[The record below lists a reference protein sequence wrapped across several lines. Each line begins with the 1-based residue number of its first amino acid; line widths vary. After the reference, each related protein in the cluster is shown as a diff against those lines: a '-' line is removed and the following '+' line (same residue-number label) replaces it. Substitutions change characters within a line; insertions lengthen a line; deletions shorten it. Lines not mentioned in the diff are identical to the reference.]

1 MFICNF
7 LLFRNFEVPR
17 SWPASQEFIKFRS
30 LSNGEGDRE
39 ASLIPGD
46 GRIYVENSKV
56 SESLLLMK
64 FYSLSR
70 GVVSQLLSAREFDLP
85 MQVTDEQMDI
95 ILFCKSSFIIGR
107 SGTDVESIDDSESSK
122 PCILRQL
129 FVTVSP
135 KLCYVVKKHV
145 SHVTSFSCHGSTS
158 AEINLEDADSIS
170 EFNDIPDTFVNIPL
184 KKFPLVI
191 TFHKF
196 LMMLNGTLGSSYFE
210 RFQKA
215 REGSHGNHKS
225 SGVVA
230 LQTFRRLKE
239 VTFDRFCSLYWPHF
253 NSNLKKKL
261 DPSQVFIE
269 IISHIKGGLQAGEYS
284 DGKLS
289 FEGYSLL
296 ARSRSSTLTQQKR
309 EIVYSLYQAYEN
321 MKAKPGEFDLG
332 DLVIDLHHRLKNV
345 KYEGDQMDFVYIDEV
360 QDLSMRQISLFKYIC
375 QNVDE
380 GFVFAGDTAQTIA
393 RGIDFRFQDITSLF
407 YKEFLTCKATGIQ
420 EKGRLSEIFQL
431 KQNFRTHVGV
441 LDLAQSVID
450 ILYCYFPH
458 SMDILEPE
466 TSLISGEA
474 PVLLESPNDENAIVT
489 IFGGSGRGPEVVGF
503 GAEHVI
509 LVRDDVVKTE
519 ICEYIGKQAL
529 VLTIVECKGLEFQVS
544 FLYFLS

>member
-1 MFICNF
+1 MVEVAIVIKIVQNLYKVCQDSGKKLTVGVVSPYVAQVVSIQEKLAQKYKKFDGFSVKVKTIDGFQGGEEDIIILSTVRSNNHGSVGFLSSPQRTNVALTRARMVLFSDDFRKSFGKLTFARLKKVVLNVLLKLSVGWRPKNRSVDVCFENWSPVLKKFKVEGLYIICSVDIIKEVNYIQVLKVWDILPLEEIPKLTKRLESIF
-7 LLFRNFEVPR
+7 SAYTDEYISRCTAKCLEGNFEVPR

-30 LSNGEGDRE
+30 LSNGEGNRE

-158 AEINLEDADSIS
+158 AEINLEDADSMS

-210 RFQKA
+210 RFQKT

-230 LQTFRRLKE
+230 LQTFIRLKE

-261 DPSQVFIE
+261 DPSQVFTE

-296 ARSRSSTLTQQKR
+296 ARSRSSTLNTTKKR
-309 EIVYSLYQAYEN
+309 DCLLPLSSL
-321 MKAKPGEFDLG
+321 
-332 DLVIDLHHRLKNV
+332 
-345 KYEGDQMDFVYIDEV
+345 
-360 QDLSMRQISLFKYIC
+360 
-375 QNVDE
+375 
-380 GFVFAGDTAQTIA
+380 
-393 RGIDFRFQDITSLF
+393 
-407 YKEFLTCKATGIQ
+407 
-420 EKGRLSEIFQL
+420 
-431 KQNFRTHVGV
+431 
-441 LDLAQSVID
+441 
-450 ILYCYFPH
+450 
-458 SMDILEPE
+458 
-466 TSLISGEA
+466 
-474 PVLLESPNDENAIVT
+474 
-489 IFGGSGRGPEVVGF
+489 
-503 GAEHVI
+503 
-509 LVRDDVVKTE
+509 
-519 ICEYIGKQAL
+519 
-529 VLTIVECKGLEFQVS
+529 
-544 FLYFLS
+544 